1 MSADVVTGL
10 PKGGRSTPAG
20 VYTILERMQNKVL
33 RGNLRPDGTREYE
46 TPVKYWMRVT
56 YSGVGFHDAT
66 WQSQLGSNLYQ
77 SIGSHGCVNLSY
89 NVAKEMFNYVE
100 KGMAVI
106 CYELP
111 GTESSS
117 ITPQSDEEKA
127 QSVIDAINEIATSS
141 KPAKQAANA
150 RMLYKQ
156 LSSAAKAKVTNY
168 SDLLAYEAG

>member
-1 MSADVVTGL
+1 MPFNEDIGL
-10 PKGGRSTPAG
+10 
-20 VYTILERMQNKVL
+20 
-33 RGNLRPDGTREYE
+33 
-46 TPVKYWMRVT
+46 
-56 YSGVGFHDAT
+56 HDAT